1 MTYLLPPDSRDGNAL
16 LPTDP
21 ICKQTQMNYNQT
33 LGSPML
39 SALTG
44 DTILLMYQENGHVTL
59 LEQTPG
65 KASSGVVSVYG
76 IAVPSPSDSLLAI
89 H

>member
-1 MTYLLPPDSRDGNAL
+1 
-16 LPTDP
+16 
-21 ICKQTQMNYNQT
+21 
-33 LGSPML
+33 ML

-44 DTILLMYQENGHVTL
+44 DTILLIYQENGHVTL

-65 KASSGVVSVYG
+65 KASSRVVSIYG
-76 IAVPSPSDSLLAI
+76 TVVPSPSNLLLAI